1 MCPPELLEIPE
12 DVDEDF
18 MVLDVAASP
27 GSKTTQLGDK
37 MKNCGILVANE
48 LDFKR
53 LGPLKINLERKTG
66 VIWQTSKRAQFIKTA
81 LFALLLVGVI
91 FEGAALYAAVA
102 FILILALI
110 NLLFPPILIK
120 K

>member
-1 MCPPELLEIPE
+1 
-12 DVDEDF
+12 
-18 MVLDVAASP
+18 
-27 GSKTTQLGDK
+27 
-37 MKNCGILVANE
+37 
-48 LDFKR
+48 
-53 LGPLKINLERKTG
+53 LERKTG

-110 NLLFPPILIK
+110 NLLFPPVLIK